1 MIFTINCVNNS
12 MKARF
17 VFSELHLWNCLLFYN
32 PFPVQLTWSQIP
44 KDDEKK
50 KERKKKQKE
59 MDFLSGFFSVLMLLR
74 FNCVDS
80 ATMPNDTQ
88 STPNNIFETICNS
101 F

>member
-1 MIFTINCVNNS
+1 M
-12 MKARF
+12 M
-17 VFSELHLWNCLLFYN
+17 
-32 PFPVQLTWSQIP
+32 
-44 KDDEKK
+44 KK
-50 KERKKKQKE
+50 KKRKKKQKE